1 MLSGVTESGF
11 RFEIDEEVMDDMEF
25 LDVKKYSAREM
36 EELIA
41 KGEFQQAV
49 HITAWLLAQRRGSGA
64 VTE

>member
-1 MLSGVTESGF
+1 DNYAFLFTAKNCRRVSGQ
-11 RFEIDEEVMDDMEF
+11 ILDDMEF

-49 HITAWLLAQRRGSGA
+49 HIT
-64 VTE
+64 